1 MVKKLQLL
9 VFLNFLL
16 ANFVFAQ
23 ISTVGYDV
31 VSNELNNNNPLPAEE
46 SFYLRG
52 IIPSGVESVKV
63 VINRTGRNESRAES
77 YTWRKAFDFE
87 VSEYEVFISDPLRS
101 NDSYDFEIFFYERA
115 DSAQMQRVID
125 NINKNLEAYIR
136 ANMEVSSRGI
146 RTNNADGVMINQMNK
161 IVEDGLMDYTHY
173 LGRDFQGFSE
183 IIRQKLD
190 QRSRLRLNMARF
202 NIFRSSAEEDDNEK
216 AAYADLYM
224 NDLIAAVQTEAN
236 QYLERSLLALAD
248 IRTINNYPTENK
260 PGTLPLNIGYATIPI
275 KRSLG
280 STEYLHAPYAGLSI
294 PLGNKT
300 FTKFLGNA
308 SFSTGVF
315 LQNFEAST
323 GERISGDLIGLP
335 IYAGLGYRMFR
346 VIRLNVGGVML
357 NMEGMNGSG
366 TATYIQ
372 PFAGL
377 SLEFNIWMGFSDR
390 R

>member
-1 MVKKLQLL
+1 MKQKLILL
-9 VFLNFLL
+9 MFLSFLI
-16 ANFVFAQ
+16 VTIGQAQ
-23 ISTVGYDV
+23 ISTVGYNV
-31 VSNELNNNNPLPAEE
+31 VTNEINNNNPLPAEE

-63 VINRTGRNESRAES
+63 IVNRTGRNESRAEA

-87 VSEYEVFISDPLRS
+87 VSEYEVFVSDPLRS
-101 NDSYDFEIFFYERA
+101 NDAYDIEIHFYERA

-136 ANMEVSSRGI
+136 ANMEVSGRGI
-146 RTNNADGVMINQMNK
+146 RTNNSDAVMINQMNL
-161 IVEDGLMDYTHY
+161 IVEEGLQDYTHF

-202 NIFRSSAEEDDNEK
+202 NIFRSQEEDVNEK

-260 PGTLPLNIGYATIPI
+260 PGVLPLNIGYATIPI

-294 PLGNKT
+294 PLGNKI

-308 SFSTGVF
+308 SLSTGVF

-335 IYAGLGYRMFR
+335 IYAGLGYKMFR
-346 VIRLNVGGVML
+346 VVRFNVGAVML
-357 NMEGMNGSG
+357 NMEGVNGNG

-377 SLEFNIWMGFSDR
+377 SLELNFWMGFNDR